1 MKFLKTRKSIIVL
14 LVAVVALF
22 WALQLYRDDAEL
34 SLREEIEARGS
45 RILGT
50 RLKVGAVSLDWSGGR
65 ISLSELVVASPGGF
79 SSPDMISVN
88 RVDGRADF
96 GARVIDRLTLGG
108 VNAVI
113 EFRGASSNF
122 ETIADRIARRAA
134 DGGTAG
140 GSGQADVAEQADDP
154 EDETEAGEPSPRDD
168 WQVEHVEFSG
178 VRVRIQADWTSEV
191 LDFEVGDFAIEGLNA
206 GTDDLARAV
215 TARFLDQVLV
225 AAADQVDDERLR
237 ETLMEK
243 AGDLR
248 DRLRPAPAPDAD

>member
-1 MKFLKTRKSIIVL
+1 MKFVKTRKSIFVL
-14 LVAVVALF
+14 LVAVIALF
-22 WALQLYRDDAEL
+22 WAIQLYRDDAEL

-45 RILGT
+45 HILGS
-50 RLKVGAVSLDWSGGR
+50 RLKVGAVSLDWGGGT

-96 GARVIDRLTLGG
+96 GARVIKRLTLGG

-134 DGGTAG
+134 QGGAFA
-140 GSGQADVAEQADDP
+140 GSGQADVAEKADDP
-154 EDETEAGEPSPRDD
+154 EDETEAGEASPRDD
-168 WQVEHVEFSG
+168 WQVENVEFGG
-178 VRVRIQADWTSEV
+178 VRVRVQADWTSEV
-191 LDFEVGDFAIEGLNA
+191 LDFEVGDFSIEGLNA

-215 TARFLDQVLV
+215 TVRFFHRVLV
-225 AAADQVDDERLR
+225 SAADQVDDERLR
-237 ETLMEK
+237 EALMDK

-248 DRLRPAPAPDAD
+248 DRLRPSPASEAD